1 MDSYSKTLNVN
12 VNVNLDKQSK
22 DATMK
27 AIDDIQKEVDKEFSQ
42 LDIVKNGIISS
53 TDIERVRLYFNEYK
67 KNLKE
72 LETVKNEIAEL
83 ERYDSKN
90 AALTGLRSKATEL
103 ESLLSQKESS
113 TVNESKPEEGAF
125 SQFKEGWKKAA
136 EEQTSHINDFAEFG
150 KKAFTKMEGSISKFA
165 EEGLKKLKGFVNDA
179 IDEIKSMSEFD
190 LSGSSYFSKDAA
202 SLYRETGLT
211 GSSAY
216 GLSKALESQGFSS
229 FDDFISNIDLMNEN
243 QLSYMKEIAEISE
256 KEYDE
261 SIEMSRQFD
270 EFSKEYDIFKREM
283 QQSFI
288 SFFMENK
295 DAIMNGIKFIMSCL
309 DGLLKLT
316 DGIFSLFSSGRERTD
331 SERTQATADILGLPS
346 TTNVA
351 NDRSINISNTF
362 NGISQKDQTW
372 LANAGQLTYQQVI
385 AARR

>member
-90 AALTGLRSKATEL
+90 AALTGLRSKAAEL

-113 TVNESKPEEGAF
+113 TVDESKPEEGAF

-136 EEQTSHINDFAEFG
+136 EEQTSHIDDFAEFG
-150 KKAFTKMEGSISKFA
+150 KNAFTKMEGSISKFA
-165 EEGLKKLKGFVNDA
+165 EEGLEKLKGFVNDA

-190 LSGSSYFSKDAA
+190 LSGSSHFSKDAA

-229 FDDFISNIDLMNEN
+229 FDDFLSNIDLMNEN

-316 DGIFSLFSSGRERTD
+316 NGIFSLFSSGRERTD

>member
-113 TVNESKPEEGAF
+113 TVDESKPEEGAF

-165 EEGLKKLKGFVNDA
+165 EEGLEKLKGFVNDA

-316 DGIFSLFSSGRERTD
+316 NGIFSLFSSGRERTD